1 MALKWGC
8 QRGAGLI
15 EVLVAVVVLGVGLL
29 GAAGMQLAGLQ
40 GGHSAYQRSQA
51 TWLANDLIDRLRA
64 RRPEACSAYADDS
77 DDADR
82 VNWNAT
88 VAALL
93 GAGANGSLA
102 SCSTDSDVEVRISWS
117 DQRGNIKGAG
127 GDATA
132 GDQSGQQTF
141 VFWTRI

>member
-1 MALKWGC
+1 MTFGRRHQLGV
-8 QRGAGLI
+8 GLV
-15 EVLVAVVVLGVGLL
+15 EVLVAVLVLAIGLL
-29 GAAGMQLAGLQ
+29 GAAGLQLISLR

-64 RRPEACSAYADDS
+64 RQPEACSAYADDS

-82 VNWNAT
+82 EDWNAT
-88 VAALL
+88 LTGRL
-93 GAGANGSLA
+93 GSTANGSLSA
-102 SCSTDSDVEVRISWS
+102 CAADSDVEIRISWS

-127 GDATA
+127 GKDTA
-132 GDQSGQQTF
+132 GDQSAQQTF